1 MCIHLN
7 IDQKR
12 ESTEHMANTFR
23 GVLYEARATRQKELH
38 DVMLHVADGVIL
50 HGDISRKTFS
60 CFLPLARFFSFVV
73 CSSSFSIAVSFSHV
87 LLFCFQLDY
96 FYQSGAKCQHSIC
109 CLCGFFTSPN
119 TLQRYVVQ
127 CNPSLLNQFS
137 ALSFSLTSF
146 IYLKHLLFL
155 VFLCVHAS
163 DSIRIKEVQK
173 CKLWKCIYSYC

>member
-50 HGDISRKTFS
+50 HGDISKKTFS

-73 CSSSFSIAVSFSHV
+73 CSSSFPIAVSFSHV

-109 CLCGFFTSPN
+109 CLCGFFYHN
-119 TLQRYVVQ
+119 DTL
-127 CNPSLLNQFS
+127 CNAILLF
-137 ALSFSLTSF
+137 LTSF
-146 IYLKHLLFL
+146 PLYLSL
-155 VFLCVHAS
+155 
-163 DSIRIKEVQK
+163 
-173 CKLWKCIYSYC
+173 